1 MTQSKQEIKATNPKD
16 AIGITKV
23 PLHMLSPVAKA
34 HWALAQF
41 VGNAKYGL
49 VNWRAAPVRSSV
61 YLAAMQR
68 HMDAF
73 LAGEAFD
80 PVDGSHHLGNVM
92 ACCAILL
99 DAEVAGTLIDDRPM
113 FVDIRPTYV
122 MVEEQMKTIAEKYKG
137 VNPVHYTE
145 DPALR
150 GT

>member
-1 MTQSKQEIKATNPKD
+1 MTQPKQEIKATNPKD

-113 FVDIRPTYV
+113 FVDIRPTYA
-122 MVEEQMKTIAEKYKG
+122 MVEEQMKAIAEKYRG
-137 VNPVHYTE
+137 VNPVHYTQ